1 VPQEAKFAEVV
12 ISEIKKLVCM
22 LYGTL
27 IRFYIPV
34 MRYEDLNEMK
44 EDLIELLTSLC
55 VRGDLSNLIL
65 QLCRLGT
72 KDDEVTLSQK
82 FQELKSIRPERIGID
97 RLFTLNDSSKLIDMF
112 AEQEKNKQ
120 GHVEG
125 DVGGSGLI
133 GEEGCNPDKA
143 QTTDEQHVENPA
155 P

>member
-1 VPQEAKFAEVV
+1 MPQEAKFAEVV
-12 ISEIKKLVCM
+12 ISEVKKLVCM

-82 FQELKSIRPERIGID
+82 FQEFKSIRPERIGID

-112 AEQEKNKQ
+112 SEQEKKKQ

-125 DVGGSGLI
+125 DVGGSGFIL
-133 GEEGCNPDKA
+133 EEGCTPDKA
-143 QTTDEQHVENPA
+143 QATDD
-155 P
+155 